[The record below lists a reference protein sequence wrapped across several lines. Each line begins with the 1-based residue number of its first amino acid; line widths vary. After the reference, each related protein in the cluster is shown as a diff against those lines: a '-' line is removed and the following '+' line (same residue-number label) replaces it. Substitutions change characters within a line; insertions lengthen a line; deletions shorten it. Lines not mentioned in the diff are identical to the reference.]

1 VLCDFFLFQK
11 LKMVL
16 DEKVFNNTIMICG
29 KPQDSRAFEEFSSQI
44 VGLLLKSHEDYFEE
58 DNID

>member
-1 VLCDFFLFQK
+1 
-11 LKMVL
+11 MVL